1 MGVFQ
6 NINLLRLLI
15 IVLLG
20 AALARAQDLSF
31 KIPPLATSVKIANQP
46 VEIIASGVISKLPS
60 ATDETVLRIELSAD
74 LADLQQRF
82 TPILKAQLD
91 KNDRCGE
98 RIQIQRADLAPLS
111 PATSAIAYLHVE
123 RWACV
128 KVFGKQVPN
137 KLVAGNAVVDAKL
150 TPTVEANTLR
160 LTPEV
165 GRIQAD
171 GSLGELLR
179 SGELGARLREK
190 IRASLLSALQK
201 GTDFKATLPP
211 AIQDYARLNR
221 VEFRDLGSGRL
232 AVAFDGQVQITNQQI
247 QLLRE
252 QLKARLRSAQ

>member
-1 MGVFQ
+1 MGVFK
-6 NINLLRLLI
+6 NLTLRRLLI
-15 IVLLG
+15 IELLG
-20 AALARAQDLSF
+20 VALATAQDLSF

-46 VEIIASGVISKLPS
+46 VEIIASGLISKLPS
-60 ATDETVLRIELSAD
+60 TSDETVLRIELSAD

-98 RIQIQRADLAPLS
+98 RIQIQRADLTPLV

-128 KVFGKQVPN
+128 KVFGKQVAN

-150 TPTVEANTLR
+150 TPTVVDNTLR

-179 SGELGARLREK
+179 SGELGTRLREK
-190 IRASLLSALQK
+190 IRAALLSALQR

-211 AIQDYARLNR
+211 AIQDEVTLNS
-221 VEFRDLGSGRL
+221 VQFRDMGSGRL
-232 AVAFDGQVQITNQQI
+232 AVALDGKVQITNRQI

-252 QLKARLRSAQ
+252 QMKAQLRRAQ

>member
-1 MGVFQ
+1 MQQHKSYRIFIV
-6 NINLLRLLI
+6 
-15 IVLLG
+15 VLLG
-20 AALARAQDLSF
+20 AILAAAQDLSF

-46 VEIIASGVISKLPS
+46 VEIVASGLISKLPS
-60 ATDETVLRIELSAD
+60 PSNETVLRIELSAD

-82 TPILKAQLD
+82 TPILQAQLD
-91 KNDRCGE
+91 KNDRCGD
-98 RIQIQRADLAPLS
+98 RIQIQRAGLAPLA
-111 PATSAIAYLHVE
+111 PATSATAYLHVE

-150 TPTVEANTLR
+150 TPSVADNTLR

-190 IRASLLSALQK
+190 IRTSLLAALQK

-211 AIQDYARLNR
+211 AIQDYATLNR
-221 VEFRDLGSGRL
+221 VEFRDIGSGRL

-252 QLKARLRSAQ
+252 QLKARRGRAQ